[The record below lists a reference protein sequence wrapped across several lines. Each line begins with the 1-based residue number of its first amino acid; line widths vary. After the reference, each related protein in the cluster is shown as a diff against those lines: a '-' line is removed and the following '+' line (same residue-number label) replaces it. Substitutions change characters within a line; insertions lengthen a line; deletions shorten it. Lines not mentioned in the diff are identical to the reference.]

1 MSIIVNESRKLF
13 LLSTETTSYGFEV
26 SSAGALLHLYW
37 GTRLDRPEDLPYGE
51 QQQFNPFQ
59 QPEKKPLVNQE
70 YPASGGY
77 FYEEPCLKV
86 MFANG
91 CRDAKLFYR
100 RHTIERRDGM
110 ETLTVILEEEVYP
123 MQVAL
128 FYRLYDG
135 LDVLDRWAEITNTG
149 AEPISL
155 EDVQSAAL
163 YFPGAV
169 DCRFSH
175 LSGKWAGEYQLE
187 RHMMTQS
194 KTVVESRHGIS
205 GPDSCPWFAVDE
217 RGEATED
224 RGRVW
229 AGSLHWSGNWKIV
242 GEIDRARQP
251 RVTLGIN
258 DFDFGWKLRSGET
271 FSAPRVTAVYSEEGF
286 GGASRKF
293 HRYLRNRWMPQ
304 DKVHQFNPISYNSW
318 AVFEFDIDEQQQMQ
332 LAEKAAKIGIELFIM
347 DDGWFGARDSD
358 RAGLG
363 DWTPSKTKFPRGLD
377 PLIQRVNELG
387 MSFGL
392 WVEPEAVNEDSDLF
406 RRHPEWTLRAENKP
420 ITMWR
425 NQYVLN
431 FAREDVCDYAWSYL
445 EDLLTHH
452 NIAYLK
458 WDMNRYLC
466 EPGWPERPI
475 DEQREVWTR
484 YVHNVHKLFY
494 RIQERFPNVL
504 LENCAGG
511 GSRIDLAMSACS
523 DLVNPSDNGDPLD
536 NLKIAEGY
544 SQVFLP
550 RTEHRRIGDCPNFI
564 NGRTTPLMFRRNVS
578 EMFSFGIG
586 GNLLTASDADLAA
599 LRECIDDFKR
609 TRHLTQHGEFHRL
622 HSIYKGPYGAY
633 EFVAEDGSEAVVF
646 ALGQAMQYFRPLAR
660 IRLRGLQPSTLYQIN
675 GKGVWSGRALMEIGI
690 EPDLR
695 GDFDSAKFHIT
706 MTTH

>member
-1 MSIIVNESRKLF
+1 MSILVNETRKLF

-26 SSAGALLHLYW
+26 SAAGALLHLYW
-37 GTRLDRPEDLPYGE
+37 GAKLNRPEDLPYGK
-51 QQQFNPFQ
+51 QQQFNHFQ
-59 QPEKKPLVNQE
+59 QPEKKLLVNQE

-86 MFANG
+86 TFANG
-91 CRDAKLFYR
+91 CRDTKLFYHSHAIQR
-100 RHTIERRDGM
+100 ENGT
-110 ETLTVILEEEVYP
+110 ETLAITLMEEIYP
-123 MQVAL
+123 LQVTL
-128 FYRLYDG
+128 FYRIYDG
-135 LDVLDRWAEITNTG
+135 LDVLDRWAEIVNTG
-149 AEPISL
+149 KMAIHL

-163 YFPGAV
+163 YIPCGKS
-169 DCRFSH
+169 CRFSH

-194 KTVVESRHGIS
+194 KAVVESRHGIS

-217 RGEATED
+217 RGEATEEQ
-224 RGRVW
+224 GRVW

-242 GEIDRARQP
+242 GEIDRANQP

-258 DFDFGWKLRSGET
+258 DFDFGWKLKPGET
-271 FSAPRVTAVYSEEGF
+271 FTAPCATIVYSEEGF

-293 HRYLRNRWMPQ
+293 HRYLRNRLMPQ
-304 DKVHQFNPISYNSW
+304 SKVHEINPVSYNSW
-318 AVFEFDIDEQQQMQ
+318 AVFEFDINEAQQMQ
-332 LAEKAAKIGIELFIM
+332 LAERAASIGIELFIM

-363 DWTPSKTKFPRGLD
+363 DWTPSKTKFPHGID
-377 PLIQRVNELG
+377 PLIRRVNELG
-387 MSFGL
+387 MAFGI

-406 RRHPEWTLRAENKP
+406 RCHPEWTLRAEGKP
-420 ITMWR
+420 ITTWR

-431 FAREDVCDYAWSYL
+431 FAREDVCDYAWNYL
-445 EDLLTHH
+445 EELLSNH

-466 EPGWPERPI
+466 EPGWPELPI

-484 YVHNVHKLFY
+484 YVYNVHKIFR
-494 RIQERFPNVL
+494 RIQERFPHVL

-511 GSRIDLAMSACS
+511 GSRIDLAMSSCS

-536 NLKIAEGY
+536 NLMMAEGY

-550 RTEHRRIGDCPNFI
+550 RTEHRRIGDCPNFV
-564 NGRTTPLMFRRNVS
+564 NGRTTPLLFRRNVC

-586 GNLLTASDADLAA
+586 GNLLTASDAELDE
-599 LRECIDDFKR
+599 LRACVQDYKR
-609 TRHLTQHGEFHRL
+609 TCHLTQHGDFYRL
-622 HSIYKGPYGAY
+622 HSIYEGPYGAY
-633 EFVAEDGSEAVVF
+633 EFAAQDGSEAVVF

-660 IRLRGLQPSTLYQIN
+660 IRLRGLNPNALYQVN
-675 GKGVWSGRALMEIGI
+675 GEGNWSGRALMEIGI

-695 GDFDSAKFHIT
+695 GDFDSSKFHIT
-706 MTTH
+706 LANR